1 MTEYAMYKGDEILY
15 IGTLEEIAEKHG
27 VRRETVY
34 YYTTKSYKKKI
45 AELYRDWETLGIVT
59 GKQNFIE
66 IGRAHV

>member
-34 YYTTKSYKKKI
+34 YYTTESYQRKI
-45 AELYRDWETLGIVT
+45 AKRKKAE
-59 GKQNFIE
+59 NFIE
-66 IGRAHV
+66 VFRIEDDW